1 MLVPIVKR
9 FPHPCHW
16 TATGCGFVGCRVYNR
31 APARFPLKC
40 WPDIRCT
47 PSNNVRSSV
56 PLFSVKR
63 NEWTI
68 IVYPAFPGLQFLL
81 RKCDEESGEESDEE
95 SDDDTAR
102 KRDSELVRCG

>member
-1 MLVPIVKR
+1 MLVPIVRR

-16 TATGCGFVGCRVYNR
+16 TATGCGFVGIRVYN
-31 APARFPLKC
+31 KC

-47 PSNNVRSSV
+47 PSNNVRTSV

-81 RKCDEESGEESDEE
+81 RKCDEES
-95 SDDDTAR
+95 DDDTA
-102 KRDSELVRCG
+102 LQILLCIL